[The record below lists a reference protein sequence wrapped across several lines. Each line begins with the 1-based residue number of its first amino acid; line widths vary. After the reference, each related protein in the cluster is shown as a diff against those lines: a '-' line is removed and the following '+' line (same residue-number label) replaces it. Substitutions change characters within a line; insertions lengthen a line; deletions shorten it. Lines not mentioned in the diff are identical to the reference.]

1 MATQGTTSP
10 QPMPSAGGWAASVVA
25 TAIAMPAMPR
35 KLPRRLDAGL
45 DSPRSAKMNRPPATR
60 YKTADR
66 LAFIQR
72 PPLSSPPRGARRS
85 PGFFLVHRAH
95 ALGDQEAT
103 EDVHTRES
111 QRDEAETPRP
121 DPAAADHC
129 DADRDQRADPDHP
142 GDRVAHRHQRRMQG
156 GGHRPHH
163 EIADEHGEHENRQPE
178 HEGIDGLRD
187 MIHGGSP

>member
-1 MATQGTTSP
+1 MASPSMTSR

-25 TAIAMPAMPR
+25 TAIAMPAMQR
-35 KLPRRLDAGL
+35 KLPRRDDAGL

-72 PPLSSPPRGARRS
+72 RPLSSPPRGARRS
-85 PGFFLVHRAH
+85 PGFLLVHREH

-111 QRDEAETPRP
+111 QRDEAETARP

-129 DADRDQRADPDHP
+129 DADREQRADHDHR
-142 GDRVAHRHQRRMQG
+142 GDRVGHRHQRRMQRRR
-156 GGHRPHH
+156 H
-163 EIADEHGEHENRQPE
+163 
-178 HEGIDGLRD
+178 
-187 MIHGGSP
+187 